1 MVFRHFRIQIISRVL
16 ILCVTIL
23 AIAWLLSATEKYVTT
38 GMVILLFILQ
48 VIFLIRFVEKTN
60 RTMAQFLQAIEY
72 DDFTQSFGNVSG
84 GKSFDELNQAFV
96 KVSANFREVRM
107 GREENFRY
115 LQTVVQH
122 VGVGMVA
129 FQESGEVELFN
140 STAKKTL
147 QLASLKNINDLEA
160 ISPELL
166 ERIGSLKPGERDLV
180 RVTID
185 NNLVQLSLLMTI
197 LMMRNRK
204 ITLVSFQNISTEL
217 NEKEMQAWQNLIR
230 VFTHEIKNS
239 LTPISSLAGTIETL
253 LLPVSS
259 RLKEQDIERMAD
271 ISEALMT
278 IKSRSEGLH
287 EFINAYR
294 DLTNLPQP
302 VFESFKVTSM
312 FERVGQLVKDQ
323 IQSGGV
329 NYCVDISNQTL
340 SVTADSQ
347 MIEQVLINL
356 ILNSIQ
362 ALDGCEKPKL
372 TVCGFVDDQNRVTI
386 TVEDNGPGIANTA
399 IDKIFVPFFTTKK
412 NGSGIGLSLS
422 RQIMRLHKGEL
433 TVSSEPDKSTIL
445 TMRF

>member
-1 MVFRHFRIQIISRVL
+1 M
-16 ILCVTIL
+16 
-23 AIAWLLSATEKYVTT
+23 
-38 GMVILLFILQ
+38 
-48 VIFLIRFVEKTN
+48 
-60 RTMAQFLQAIEY
+60 
-72 DDFTQSFGNVSG
+72 
-84 GKSFDELNQAFV
+84 
-96 KVSANFREVRM
+96 
-107 GREENFRY
+107 
-115 LQTVVQH
+115 
-122 VGVGMVA
+122 
-129 FQESGEVELFN
+129 
-140 STAKKTL
+140 
-147 QLASLKNINDLEA
+147 ASLKNINDLEA

-204 ITLVSFQNISTEL
+204 ITLVSFQNISAEL

-329 NYCVDISNQTL
+329 NYCVEISNQTL

>member
-23 AIAWLLSATEKYVTT
+23 AAAWLLSATEKYVTT

-60 RTMAQFLQAIEY
+60 RTMAEFLQAIEY
-72 DDFTQSFGNVSG
+72 DDFTQSFGNVAG

-96 KVSANFREVRM
+96 KVSANFREIRL
-107 GREENFRY
+107 GREENYRY
-115 LQTVVQH
+115 LQAVVQH

-129 FQESGEVELFN
+129 FQDSGEVELFN

-147 QLASLKNINDLEA
+147 QLAYLKNISDLSS

-166 ERIGSLKPGERDLV
+166 ERIKSLSPGERDLV
-180 RVTID
+180 RVTI
-185 NNLVQLSLLMTI
+185 NNDLVQLSLLMTN
-197 LMMRNRK
+197 LRMRNRK
-204 ITLVSFQNISTEL
+204 ITLVSFQNISAEL

-253 LLPVSS
+253 LVPITSQLNVKNRES
-259 RLKEQDIERMAD
+259 IAD
-271 ISEALMT
+271 ISEALTT
-278 IKSRSEGLH
+278 IKSRSESLH

-302 VFESFKVTSM
+302 VFESIKVASM

-323 IQSGGV
+323 IRSGGI
-329 NYCVDISNQTL
+329 NYCVELSNQTL
-340 SVTADSQ
+340 SVTADSR

-356 ILNSIQ
+356 ILNSFQ
-362 ALDGCEKPKL
+362 ALKGCEEPKL
-372 TVCGFVDDQNRVTI
+372 TVCGFVDDQSRVTI

-412 NGSGIGLSLS
+412 TGSGIGLSLS

-433 TVSSEPDKSTIL
+433 TVSSEPDKRTIL

>member
-1 MVFRHFRIQIISRVL
+1 MSAS
-16 ILCVTIL
+16 IL
-23 AIAWLLSATEKYVTT
+23 AGAWLITTSTMYATTA
-38 GMVILLFILQ
+38 MVCLLFVFQ
-48 VIFLIRFVEKTN
+48 VFSLIRYVEKTN
-60 RTMAQFLQAIEY
+60 RTMSRFLEAIEY
-72 DDFTQSFGNVSG
+72 DDFTQSFGNVTG
-84 GKSFDELNQAFV
+84 GASFEELNQAFAR
-96 KVSANFREVRM
+96 VSANFREIRLE
-107 GREENFRY
+107 REENYRY
-115 LQTVVQH
+115 LQAVVQH

-129 FQESGEVELFN
+129 FQDSGEVELFN

-147 QLASLKNINDLEA
+147 QLAYLNNISDLSS

-166 ERIGSLKPGERDLV
+166 ERIKSLSPGERDLV
-180 RVTID
+180 RVTI
-185 NNLVQLSLLMTI
+185 NNDLVQLSLLMTN
-197 LMMRNRK
+197 LRMRNRK
-204 ITLVSFQNISTEL
+204 ITLVSFQNIVAEL
-217 NEKEMQAWQNLIR
+217 NEKEMEAWQYLIR

-253 LLPVSS
+253 LVPITSQLDEKNRES
-259 RLKEQDIERMAD
+259 ITD
-271 ISEALMT
+271 ISEALTT

-302 VFESFKVTSM
+302 VFESIKVTSM

-323 IQSGGV
+323 IQSGGI
-329 NYCVDISNQTL
+329 NYCVELSNQTL

-356 ILNSIQ
+356 ILNSVQ

-372 TVCGFVDDQNRVTI
+372 KVCGFVNDQNRVSITI
-386 TVEDNGPGIANTA
+386 EDNGPGIANTA

-412 NGSGIGLSLS
+412 TGSGIGLSLS

-433 TVSSEPDKSTIL
+433 SVSSEPDKHTIL